1 MTHAMDT
8 SRMTGSEQKAM
19 FDSIVV
25 GLGLTGL
32 SCARYL
38 AAQGERIAVADS
50 RSEPPQLAALRESL
64 PDVPIYLGDLAA
76 APLQN
81 SARLVVSP
89 GLSLKEPAIARAAQ
103 AGCEIL
109 GDIELFCRAA
119 RAPIVAVTGANGKS
133 TVTTLVAEMARV
145 AGRRVAAGGN
155 LTPPALDLLNG
166 QSQEPDLYVL
176 ELSSFQLE
184 TTHSLDAAAAAV
196 LNITADHMDRYRDM
210 AEYQAAKARIYF
222 GHGVMVINL
231 DDPLVAALQYPG
243 RDTLLF
249 TLTDPDGQA
258 DTFGV
263 RDGWLVR
270 GEQQL
275 LPVSE
280 VRLPGAHNL
289 ANALAALAL
298 GSAIDLPLVAMLEV
312 LRRFP
317 GLPHRCQW
325 VASKRGAD
333 WYDDSKGT
341 NVGASVAAI
350 RGLAGDGDVVL
361 IAGGDGKG
369 ADFSELAEAA
379 RGRLRVAILLG
390 RDAGKLAAVL
400 EGVVPVTLVADMQAA
415 VAAAADRLQPG
426 DKVLLSPAC
435 ASLDMFRDYRHR
447 GEVYAAAVKE
457 LT

>member
-1 MTHAMDT
+1 
-8 SRMTGSEQKAM
+8 MTGSEHKGV

-38 AAQGERIAVADS
+38 AARGERIAVADT
-50 RSEPPQLAALRESL
+50 RSEPPQLAALREML
-64 PDVPIYLGDLAA
+64 PAVPVYLGDLAA
-76 APLQN
+76 APLTN
-81 SARLVVSP
+81 AGRLVVSP
-89 GLSLKEPAIARAAQ
+89 GLSAREPAIAEAARSGV
-103 AGCEIL
+103 AIL
-109 GDIELFCRAA
+109 GDIELFCQAA

-145 AGRRVAAGGN
+145 AGQRVAAGGN
-155 LTPPALDLLNG
+155 LAPAALDLLDEP
-166 QSQEPDLYVL
+166 QPDLYVL

-184 TTHSLDAAAAAV
+184 TTYSLDAAAAVV
-196 LNITADHMDRYRDM
+196 LNITADHMDRYASL
-210 AEYQAAKARIYF
+210 AEYQAAKARIYY

-243 RDTLLF
+243 RETLIF
-249 TLTDPDGQA
+249 TLGDPGLQKNV
-258 DTFGV
+258 FGV
-263 RDGWLVR
+263 RDGWLVQ
-270 GEQQL
+270 GGQQL

-298 GSAIDLPLVAMLEV
+298 GTAVDLPLVAMLEA
-312 LRRFP
+312 LRRFA

-325 VASKRGAD
+325 IARKAGAD

-341 NVGASVAAI
+341 NVGASIAAI
-350 RGLAGDGDVVL
+350 RGLAGDNDVIL

-369 ADFSELAEAA
+369 ADFTELAAVAPGGVRAA
-379 RGRLRVAILLG
+379 VLLG
-390 RDAGKLAAVL
+390 RDAPKLAAVL
-400 EGVVPVTLVADMQAA
+400 KDIVPVTEVADMPAA
-415 VAAAADRLQPG
+415 VAAAAGRARPG

-435 ASLDMFRDYRHR
+435 ASLDMFRDYKHR
-447 GEVYAAAVKE
+447 GELFAAAVRE
-457 LT
+457 LP

>member
-1 MTHAMDT
+1 
-8 SRMTGSEQKAM
+8 MTGSEHKIM
-19 FDSIVV
+19 FDSIVI
-25 GLGLTGL
+25 GLGLSGL

-38 AAQGERIAVADS
+38 AACGERVAVADT
-50 RSEPPQLAALRESL
+50 RSEPPQLTALREAL
-64 PDVPIYLGDLAA
+64 PDVPVYLGDLAT
-76 APLQN
+76 APLHN
-81 SARLVVSP
+81 AARLVISP
-89 GLSLKEPAIARAAQ
+89 GLSLKDPAIAAAAR

-109 GDIELFCRAA
+109 GDIELFCRVV

-133 TVTTLVAEMARV
+133 TVTTLVAEMARM

-155 LTPPALDLLNG
+155 LTPPALDLLDAR
-166 QSQEPDLYVL
+166 EPDLYVL

-184 TTHSLDAAAAAV
+184 TTHSLDAVAAVV

-231 DDPLVAALQYPG
+231 DDPLVAALRYPG
-243 RDTLLF
+243 RDTLMF
-249 TLTDPDGQA
+249 TLADPGTRA

-270 GEQQL
+270 GEQRL
-275 LPVSE
+275 LPVLE

-312 LRRFP
+312 LRQFT

-325 VASKRGAD
+325 VANKRGAD

-350 RGLAGDGDVVL
+350 RGLAGNDDVVL

-369 ADFSELAEAA
+369 ADFSDLAEAA
-379 RGRLRVAILLG
+379 RGRLRAAVLLG
-390 RDAGKLAAVL
+390 RDADKLAAVL
-400 EGVVPVTLVADMQAA
+400 EGVVPVTLVADMPAA
-415 VAAAADRLQPG
+415 VSAAAEQARPG

-447 GEVYAAAVKE
+447 GEVFTAAVKE
-457 LT
+457 LR